1 MGVAKVALSLPEP
14 LVTQI
19 DRLAKK
25 VGLSRSAFVRQ
36 AVERTLQETTET
48 QVVRTAYQ
56 IYAEIAEE
64 DRKLSETFLPLAAET
79 LPRQTKRRR
88 R

>member
-1 MGVAKVALSLPEP
+1 MTVAKVALSLPEP

-25 VGLSRSAFVRQ
+25 AGLSRSAFVRQ
-36 AVERTLQETTET
+36 AVERTLQESAET
-48 QVVRTAYQ
+48 QSLRAAYQ
-56 IYAEIAEE
+56 IYAEIGEE
-64 DRKLSETFLPLAAET
+64 DRKLSKRFLPLAAET

>member
-1 MGVAKVALSLPEP
+1 MAVAKVALSLPEP

-19 DRLAKK
+19 DRRAKK
-25 VGLSRSAFVRQ
+25 AGLSRSAFVRQ
-36 AVERTLQETTET
+36 AVERTLQESAES
-48 QVVRTAYQ
+48 QVVEMAHQ

-79 LPRQTKRRR
+79 LPRPTKRGRR
-88 R
+88 